1 MSNKVL
7 LYYTGNYMQYPMI
20 NHSGREY
27 QKKNIYTR
35 VTEKNIKT
43 HNGNKMYYEETGFI
57 KRGKWSFPGF

>member
-35 VTEKNIKT
+35 VTEKKYQN
-43 HNGNKMYYEETGFI
+43 
-57 KRGKWSFPGF
+57 P